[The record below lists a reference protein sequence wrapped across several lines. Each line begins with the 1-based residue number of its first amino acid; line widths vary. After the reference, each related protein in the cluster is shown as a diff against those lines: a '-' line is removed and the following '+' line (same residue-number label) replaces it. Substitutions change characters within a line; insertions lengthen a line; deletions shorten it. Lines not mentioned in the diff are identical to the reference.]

1 MSKKRVE
8 KYIPDA
14 LEVLDGAF
22 RNSVY
27 EIDPNFPKDALPK
40 EYNGY
45 ISAFGA
51 SLIQSGL
58 KPTIAVY
65 ENQSSN
71 TDKIKKLLTLAILE
85 IMRKEDNQN
94 YSITESFDMND
105 SLLRYILN
113 SNEDEEIIK
122 SRIKDIAVAIK
133 LAIRTF
139 KLEKVKGSEDDE

>member
-1 MSKKRVE
+1 MSKNRVE

-27 EIDPNFPKDALPK
+27 EIYSDFPKDALPK

-85 IMRKEDNQN
+85 NQD

-105 SLLRYILN
+105 SLLMYILN
-113 SNEDEEIIK
+113 LNEDEEIIK